1 MIKIIDLFIIYTDIF
16 FRIYECPIVDF
27 IFTIFVFRHIKLTRH
42 LNGGLKYY
50 NLAINH

>member
-27 IFTIFVFRHIKLTRH
+27 IFTIFVFRHIK
-42 LNGGLKYY
+42 
-50 NLAINH
+50 INPPFERRVKIFTT